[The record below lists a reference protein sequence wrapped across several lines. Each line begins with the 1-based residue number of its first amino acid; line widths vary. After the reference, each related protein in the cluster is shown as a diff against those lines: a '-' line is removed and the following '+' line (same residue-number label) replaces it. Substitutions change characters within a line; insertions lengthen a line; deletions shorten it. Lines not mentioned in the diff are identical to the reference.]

1 MKGGLPVSKGRR
13 TPLTPKRFP
22 ALITKVA
29 SSPEVYIIRVESCP
43 KATGKRLCT
52 KATEAEPRVKVTSKA
67 D

>member
-1 MKGGLPVSKGRR
+1 MKGGLPASGGRK

-29 SSPEVYIIRVESCP
+29 TSPEAYIIRVEFCP
-43 KATGKRLCT
+43 KVTGRRLCT

-67 D
+67 Y